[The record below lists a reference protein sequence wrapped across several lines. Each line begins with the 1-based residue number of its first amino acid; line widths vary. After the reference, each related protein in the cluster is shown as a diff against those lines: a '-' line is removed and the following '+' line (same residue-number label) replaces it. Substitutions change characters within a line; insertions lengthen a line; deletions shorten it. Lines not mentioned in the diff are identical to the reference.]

1 MIRGALFFAISPL
14 FFRKPGCSIR
24 LFSVER
30 VVYPPLLPLLSS
42 CPSIRKEEEVTSRE
56 KGVGKEGGEKQI
68 NLFFPFHLRRRFF
81 LFPLSVTFRAC
92 LFVLSYLCS
101 VR

>member
-14 FFRKPGCSIR
+14 SFRKPGCSIR

-42 CPSIRKEEEVTSRE
+42 CPSIRKERCGQRGRGKANKSLLPPSPFTSAAA
-56 KGVGKEGGEKQI
+56 
-68 NLFFPFHLRRRFF
+68 FFFFH
-81 LFPLSVTFRAC
+81 C
-92 LFVLSYLCS
+92 L
-101 VR
+101 